1 LSTIVDDRTVF
12 VDNDVDETLDGFYR
26 PTSAPLLR
34 TVNG

>member
-1 LSTIVDDRTVF
+1 VDDRTVF
-12 VDNDVDETLDGFYR
+12 VDNDVDDTLGCFYR